1 MALNEK
7 RRPPF
12 TTFAQRFTL
21 ITRSANSDLG
31 ASAPRPGP
39 PCRMCEPWPRTT
51 SNLLEFQTAG
61 ARAVGER
68 LDAPVIAIAA
78 AIECD
83 LENALLLRALGE
95 QLAHRPADREP
106 ALLLRAQRL
115 PARRGH
121 QGRAAQVVDDLGIDV
136 LATPEHRQARAL
148 DAALDTLADAE
159 AANRAPF
166 VLVVLSAH
174 VADPAVLPALR
185 RMYSPSYLMPLP
197 L

>member
-7 RRPPF
+7 RRPPL

-83 LENALLLRALGE
+83 LHDPLLLRAE
-95 QLAHRPADREP
+95 
-106 ALLLRAQRL
+106 RL

-121 QGRAAQVVDDLGIDV
+121 ERRAAQVVDDLGIDV
-136 LATPEHRQARAL
+136 LPAAEHRQARAL
-148 DAALDTLADAE
+148 DATLDPFAD
-159 AANRAPF
+159 
-166 VLVVLSAH
+166 
-174 VADPAVLPALR
+174 
-185 RMYSPSYLMPLP
+185 
-197 L
+197 